1 MGAGGCETEPGP
13 NFNKTNTIMWVQLE
27 NQFTASSYIHSGS
40 YGNSISI
47 DSFEEKNHDFHD
59 LHQSERNS
67 IPCFKKKE
75 KQGQE
80 DGGKCWETLLEVS
93 GWGITLQ
100 APNTG
105 IISTQNTEPT
115 GSGLG
120 RDGKVIGA

>member
-1 MGAGGCETEPGP
+1 MISMTCIKAKE
-13 NFNKTNTIMWVQLE
+13 ILYLALE
-27 NQFTASSYIHSGS
+27 
-40 YGNSISI
+40 
-47 DSFEEKNHDFHD
+47 
-59 LHQSERNS
+59 
-67 IPCFKKKE
+67 KKE

-93 GWGITLQ
+93 GWGITLR